1 MSLRSRI
8 TGPEEQGS
16 ARPGREDGHLVAVFR
31 AKLLEEIDLAEM
43 SSLATAD
50 RRARLERVL
59 GHIISREG
67 PVLSG
72 AERTQLIRRVVDEAL
87 GLGVLEPLLED
98 PSITEIMVNGP
109 DAIFVERA
117 GRVEQLP
124 MRFASHEQLMQ
135 TIERIVSTVNRRVD
149 ESHPMVDARLPSG
162 ERVNVIIPP
171 LSLTGATLTIRRFP
185 RAYTLPELIQLG
197 SLDEHLL
204 MLLAAFVR
212 ARLNVIV
219 SGGTGSGKT
228 TLLNAL
234 SGLIP
239 GHERIITIEDS
250 AELQLQQAHVVRLE
264 SRPANVEGKG
274 HITIRDLV
282 RNSLRMR
289 PDRIIVGEVR
299 GGETL
304 DMLQAMSTGHDGS
317 LATVHAN
324 SAEDALM
331 RLQTLGSMAE
341 VQIPFEALR
350 DQINSAVD
358 VVVQLSR
365 GADGSRRL
373 AEIAVLVSH
382 GREPFRIATVSRH
395 HPGPR
400 ARTAPPRAGSNIS
413 RCPAPSPTASTSPE
427 RAYPRLR
434 RHRHRR
440 PRPRPRG
447 AGMTDPTRLALGAA
461 LLCLLLAV
469 AGVHVYASGRAQ
481 RQALVDRL
489 SATSAP
495 PAGRGRRFTGI
506 DRRVRRTRLG
516 RDLSLRLSATGLDV
530 TVGEFTVYAL
540 AATAALWLIASAA
553 LAPFFGP
560 IAALAAAWGAVVFLN
575 WQRQKRIEAFI
586 NQLPD
591 VARLLA
597 NATAAGLALRTALA
611 MAAEEL
617 EAPAGEELS
626 RVADQLALG
635 RSVDAA
641 LGELAERLPS
651 RELVVLVTTL
661 VLSNQAGGTV
671 VSSLRNLTA
680 TLEERKETRREVRT
694 MLSEVHATALTVP
707 ALGLGSLL
715 LINSQN
721 EGALARVTG
730 SALGQI
736 LILIALGLYAV
747 GFLVIR
753 RLGKIEV

>member
-1 MSLRSRI
+1 
-8 TGPEEQGS
+8 
-16 ARPGREDGHLVAVFR
+16 
-31 AKLLEEIDLAEM
+31 
-43 SSLATAD
+43 
-50 RRARLERVL
+50 
-59 GHIISREG
+59 
-67 PVLSG
+67 
-72 AERTQLIRRVVDEAL
+72 
-87 GLGVLEPLLED
+87 
-98 PSITEIMVNGP
+98 
-109 DAIFVERA
+109 
-117 GRVEQLP
+117 
-124 MRFASHEQLMQ
+124 
-135 TIERIVSTVNRRVD
+135 
-149 ESHPMVDARLPSG
+149 
-162 ERVNVIIPP
+162 
-171 LSLTGATLTIRRFP
+171 
-185 RAYTLPELIQLG
+185 
-197 SLDEHLL
+197 
-204 MLLAAFVR
+204 
-212 ARLNVIV
+212 
-219 SGGTGSGKT
+219 
-228 TLLNAL
+228 
-234 SGLIP
+234 
-239 GHERIITIEDS
+239 
-250 AELQLQQAHVVRLE
+250 
-264 SRPANVEGKG
+264 
-274 HITIRDLV
+274 
-282 RNSLRMR
+282 
-289 PDRIIVGEVR
+289 
-299 GGETL
+299 
-304 DMLQAMSTGHDGS
+304 
-317 LATVHAN
+317 
-324 SAEDALM
+324 
-331 RLQTLGSMAE
+331 
-341 VQIPFEALR
+341 
-350 DQINSAVD
+350 
-358 VVVQLSR
+358 
-365 GADGSRRL
+365 
-373 AEIAVLVSH
+373 
-382 GREPFRIATVSRH
+382 
-395 HPGPR
+395 
-400 ARTAPPRAGSNIS
+400 
-413 RCPAPSPTASTSPE
+413 
-427 RAYPRLR
+427 
-434 RHRHRR
+434 
-440 PRPRPRG
+440 
-447 AGMTDPTRLALGAA
+447 MTDPTRLALGAC

-489 SATSAP
+489 SATATP
-495 PAGRGRRFTGI
+495 PAGRGRRFTAL
-506 DRRVRRTRLG
+506 DRRVRRTRPG
-516 RDLSLRLSATGLDV
+516 RELSLRLSATGLDV
-530 TVGEFTVYAL
+530 TVGEFTVYAF

-560 IAALAAAWGAVVFLN
+560 IAAFAAAWGAVVFLN